1 MTSTTLKSMAKFV
14 VSTGTLFALCIGVG
28 FIAHART
35 LEVMEASKGN
45 GTLDRAAYGLDYFE
59 R

>member
-1 MTSTTLKSMAKFV
+1 MTSKTLKSMAKFFAT
-14 VSTGTLFALCIGVG
+14 TGTLFALLVGIG

-35 LEVMEASKGN
+35 VEVLEASKGDGSLN
-45 GTLDRAAYGLDYFE
+45 RAAYGLDYFK